1 MNVRQVAPR
10 QRILLATFTI
20 DVDGDALAKA
30 GIYEFL
36 SRPLVST
43 EIGCALARC
52 LRPGV

>member
-1 MNVRQVAPR
+1 LNVHKVAPR

-20 DVDGDALAKA
+20 DVGGDALAKA
-30 GIYEFL
+30 EIYEFL

-43 EIGCALARC
+43 EVGCALAHC